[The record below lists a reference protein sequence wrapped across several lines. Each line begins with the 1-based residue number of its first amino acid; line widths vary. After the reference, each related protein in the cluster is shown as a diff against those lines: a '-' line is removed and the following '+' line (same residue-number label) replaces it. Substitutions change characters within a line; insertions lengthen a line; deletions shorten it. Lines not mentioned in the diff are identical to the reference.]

1 TPCRRA
7 GDRDPRRGA
16 GRREGPAPRAAC
28 PRGDGAGAPV
38 RGARPP
44 AVRVRAGPG
53 PRRAR
58 ARHPGPVLGRGAV
71 LVGARAAAELRR
83 RGRGRH
89 PRRAAAVGHGARRD
103 LPREGRRAGRAARG
117 AGGRARRRGRGLL
130 RRPTGARPAAAL
142 RGRDGHAGHGRGRLR
157 LRGAVRSPAESG
169 HTIADAAAPPARS
182 CADLS
187 HARLR
192 GWSRGPCWGRV
203 VLGRAPR
210 RVRHP
215 VPRPR
220 SVPVPPPAGGCMSTP
235 PNRSGHAPP
244 VASGPEST
252 SSTGTRVLGAAALVG
267 LALSVVYGLFVSPPD
282 AQLGETIRMI
292 YTHVPTVSVAYVAFI
307 VTAVSS
313 AMYLWKRTEFWDLL
327 GASSAE
333 IGVVFFVLTILNG
346 ALWGKTTWGVFW
358 RWEPRLTTS
367 AVLLLMYIGYL
378 AVRAVPADTRVRATR
393 CAIVGLVAVVNIPI
407 VHKAVDWWR
416 GLHQ

>member
-1 TPCRRA
+1 
-7 GDRDPRRGA
+7 
-16 GRREGPAPRAAC
+16 
-28 PRGDGAGAPV
+28 
-38 RGARPP
+38 
-44 AVRVRAGPG
+44 
-53 PRRAR
+53 
-58 ARHPGPVLGRGAV
+58 
-71 LVGARAAAELRR
+71 
-83 RGRGRH
+83 
-89 PRRAAAVGHGARRD
+89 
-103 LPREGRRAGRAARG
+103 
-117 AGGRARRRGRGLL
+117 
-130 RRPTGARPAAAL
+130 
-142 RGRDGHAGHGRGRLR
+142 
-157 LRGAVRSPAESG
+157 
-169 HTIADAAAPPARS
+169 
-182 CADLS
+182 
-187 HARLR
+187 
-192 GWSRGPCWGRV
+192 
-203 VLGRAPR
+203 
-210 RVRHP
+210 
-215 VPRPR
+215 
-220 SVPVPPPAGGCMSTP
+220 MSTP

-292 YTHVPTVSVAYVAFI
+292 YTHVPTVSVAYVAFV

-416 GLHQ
+416 GLHQGRTVLGTIDPEMGGNQLVAMDLSLATGLVVFVWMLLHRCRVAYLVERAADAGLEEALAERRAERGTPSVEVAP